1 MRIIDFRS
9 DTVTK
14 PTEKMRLAMMHAEV
28 GDDVYQDDP
37 TINELELLA
46 ANVTGFEDALFVVS
60 GTMGNQLAI
69 MTHTNRGDEIIVGK
83 EHHVVN
89 HEVGAM
95 AVLSNVNVRVIN
107 KTVID
112 CDSVIASIRSD
123 NIHNPKTSLLC
134 LENALSNGQVI
145 DQISFRKLIDCAH
158 NHNLM
163 VHVDGARI
171 FNAALALNTSV
182 DQLVHGADSMMFCL
196 SKGLGA
202 PIGSM
207 LVGSKDFIKRA
218 RKYRKMIGG
227 GWRQA
232 GIIASCGIIAIKE
245 MVVRLHEDHD
255 NAKALA
261 FYLNDKNITVFN
273 NQLDINMVYFSF
285 NTEVNHHDFVARA
298 KENGFIL
305 NPPSNNVY
313 RLVTHLNISSQDVK
327 SLSDFVLKYAQ
338 DNQNLKQ

>member
-1 MRIIDFRS
+1 MKIIDFRS

-14 PTEKMRLAMMHAEV
+14 PTEKMRLAMLHAEV

-37 TINELELLA
+37 TVKELESLA
-46 ANVTGFEDALFVVS
+46 ASVTGFEDALFVVS

-83 EHHVVN
+83 EHHIIN

-95 AVLSNVNVRVIN
+95 AVLSSVNVRVIN
-107 KTVID
+107 QTVLD
-112 CDSVIASIRSD
+112 CDSVVSSIRSD
-123 NIHNPKTSLLC
+123 NIHYPKTSLLC

-145 DQISFRKLIDCAH
+145 DQLSFRKLIDCAH
-158 NHNLM
+158 HHNLL

-182 DQLVHGADSMMFCL
+182 DQLVHGADSMMLCL

-207 LVGSKDFIKRA
+207 LVGNKDFIKRA
-218 RKYRKMIGG
+218 RKYRKMLGG

-232 GIIASCGIIAIKE
+232 GIIASCGIIAIEE
-245 MVVRLHEDHD
+245 MVSRLHEDHT

-261 FYLNDKNITVFN
+261 SYLSDKNITVFN

-285 NTEVNHHDFVARA
+285 NMNIDHSDFIVKA
-298 KENGFIL
+298 KEDGFIL

-313 RLVTHLNISSQDVK
+313 RLMTHLNVSNEDVA
-327 SLSDFVLKYAQ
+327 SLSKFILKYAE
-338 DNQNLKQ
+338 DNHNL